1 MLKHG
6 EIFDDYSPDFSLFYK
21 AISIFY
27 NNPKMEVLK
36 IADGFVMYGCKL
48 KCLLEIK
55 RYLFAVVKDD
65 NSNANIGDVCNLDEL
80 QWEALHIKE
89 LPDKIVFK
97 NKDHE
102 YNPKRIIY
110 LDKPIVRTEISDTE
124 SIYMCEYH
132 KDIKIKLIHKD
143 KKSRTQYQE
152 TGNLLSAMETFMT
165 VISFKL

>member
-6 EIFDDYSPDFSLFYK
+6 ELFDDYSPDFSLFYA

-27 NNPKMEVLK
+27 NHPKMEVLK
-36 IADGFVMYGCKL
+36 IDNGFVMYGCKL

-65 NSNANIGDVCNLDEL
+65 NTVSLGDVLSLGDL

-89 LPDKIVFK
+89 LPDVIVFK

-102 YNPKRIIY
+102 YNPQRIIY
-110 LDKPIVRTEISDTE
+110 LDHPIVRTEINDDE
-124 SIYMCEYH
+124 SIYSCDYH

-143 KKSRTQYQE
+143 KNSRTQYQE
-152 TGNLLSAMETFMT
+152 TGNLLSALETFMT